1 MHLACLLIARTA
13 LCLVDGAW
21 TDWAQWGS
29 CTKTCGGGRR
39 SRSRT
44 CDNPK
49 PANGGK
55 ECFGDSGD
63 FGDCNVDDCPTVAAG
78 TYQQVRLI
86 SDDNSNKTEYIF
98 EAFLKKRVDFI
109 NSSIQSVW
117 VNSFLNSLL
126 WTTEFLIENTR
137 NRVQSFD
144 CEILISY
151 SN

>member
-1 MHLACLLIARTA
+1 MHFACLLIARTA

-78 TYQQVRLI
+78 TYQQVRP
-86 SDDNSNKTEYIF
+86 SIF
-98 EAFLKKRVDFI
+98 LKPFLKKR
-109 NSSIQSVW
+109 
-117 VNSFLNSLL
+117 
-126 WTTEFLIENTR
+126 E
-137 NRVQSFD
+137 
-144 CEILISY
+144 LISSSPLFSHSGSTY
-151 SN
+151 F

>member
-78 TYQQVRLI
+78 TYQQVRPSLYL
-86 SDDNSNKTEYIF
+86 KP
-98 EAFLKKRVDFI
+98 FLKKRVDFI
-109 NSSIQSVW
+109 TSSIQSFW
-117 VNSFLNSLL
+117 VNLFLNRLL
-126 WTTEFLIENTR
+126 LTT
-137 NRVQSFD
+137 
-144 CEILISY
+144 
-151 SN
+151 